1 VVEQPKSIV
10 RNCTC
15 TASDF
20 EWYVES
26 RPEQVPL
33 AHTISEFNYYRDKS
47 GRCVL
52 VEGAAALTLDT
63 SEEQCDGYTT
73 SWYERTAYRKIPYS
87 SCEGGERPDRGKQHA
102 CPGLIGGGGLGGL
115 FWGSVAILP
124 FACAGVAGWW
134 WFTKGGRP
142 GWVGLVIPW
151 RVLNL
156 PRAIRLGDH
165 RAFGGDNGSGFLH
178 TIASVPYFLVGVSQA
193 GWAWVT
199 RKVPFLDGLFTRS
212 EPYRQVPIDDDGK
225 WTNEGVQRCSCW
237 PISR

>member
-1 VVEQPKSIV
+1 LSISIFPPSRNRNVSVPWKRGDAKIPGVLDIQDPNHDDFELWSPSEGRDETCLFGRQTLYHRRIREKNCYVGEVVEQPKSIV

-26 RPEQVPL
+26 RPEKVSV
-33 AHTISEFNYYRDKS
+33 AHTVSEFNYYRDKS

-87 SCEGGERPDRGKQHA
+87 SCEGGERPDRGKQHS

-142 GWVGLVIPW
+142 GWVGLV
-151 RVLNL
+151 L
-156 PRAIRLGDH
+156 P
-165 RAFGGDNGSGFLH
+165 
-178 TIASVPYFLVGVSQA
+178 
-193 GWAWVT
+193 
-199 RKVPFLDGLFTRS
+199 
-212 EPYRQVPIDDDGK
+212 
-225 WTNEGVQRCSCW
+225 
-237 PISR
+237 